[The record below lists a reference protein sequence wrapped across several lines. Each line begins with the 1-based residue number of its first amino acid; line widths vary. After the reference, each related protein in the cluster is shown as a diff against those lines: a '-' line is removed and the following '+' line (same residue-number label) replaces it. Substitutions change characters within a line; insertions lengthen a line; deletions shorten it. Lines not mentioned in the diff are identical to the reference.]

1 MCFFFSIFFFNLFFF
16 AEEEDIPLDLEE
28 IEAVSKKARQDEEIH
43 SEHMQVLQDL
53 PNSVTNAKIYSLGLV
68 KNRETN

>member
-1 MCFFFSIFFFNLFFF
+1 MKHFLNFFF

-43 SEHMQVLQDL
+43 SEHMQVLQDSPNTAL
-53 PNSVTNAKIYSLGLV
+53 PFTIVLE
-68 KNRETN
+68 KNREFN